1 MPATTHTM
9 VAFIKRKE
17 GMSLEEFYKYWEE
30 VHGPLVK
37 PWAEKHGLTYKQ
49 IHTGSNAPTGVD
61 SEFLSKY
68 DGCAIFE
75 FSDPNAISVAFA
87 DPEFKRDVSPDQEF
101 FMQEQ
106 VTIMATGSTVTIV

>member
-1 MPATTHTM
+1 MFGPAN
-9 VAFIKRKE
+9 
-17 GMSLEEFYKYWEE
+17 L
-30 VHGPLVK
+30 
-37 PWAEKHGLTYKQ
+37 Q

-87 DPEFKRDVSPDQEF
+87 DPEFKRDVSPDQAF